1 MTIVVNQPMEGIER
15 FDKKQDELVNPSFTI
30 LDNRFKILEFIS
42 ISVLLITHQIGIG
55 QNVILIS
62 NIPHA
67 SMVFTTPITT
77 FEDTLDRHKTITP
90 TDLQILSQVE
100 LVEATSVES
109 IEKVI
114 NQFIIEG

>member
-1 MTIVVNQPMEGIER
+1 
-15 FDKKQDELVNPSFTI
+15 
-30 LDNRFKILEFIS
+30 
-42 ISVLLITHQIGIG
+42 
-55 QNVILIS
+55 
-62 NIPHA
+62 
-67 SMVFTTPITT
+67 MVFTTPITT